1 MKTQA
6 KKTKAQASVAPTNE
20 KRDLLTTENAK
31 TSKGEDLGYLTG
43 ILYLAPA
50 NESGKNTCPFA
61 SVGCTAACLFTSGR
75 GAFDKVRTARLEKTR
90 YLWQS
95 VKCFVDNLETNIQA
109 LERKATRENLVPCV
123 RLNGTSD
130 LPWETLKGSKKKTVI
145 DLFPNIQFY
154 DYTKNPSRMKKYL
167 RGEMPSNYHL
177 TFSRSE
183 CNHDTC
189 LEIMSL
195 GGNVAAVFEQKPK
208 TWCGKKVIAG
218 DDHDLRFLDEAGVIV
233 GLKAKG
239 KAKKDLSGFVIPV
252 NG

>member
-6 KKTKAQASVAPTNE
+6 KKTQAQAPTLAIAPAAPTNE

-75 GAFDKVRTARLEKTR
+75 GAFDKVRAARLEKTR

-109 LERKATRENLVPCV
+109 L
-123 RLNGTSD
+123 
-130 LPWETLKGSKKKTVI
+130 
-145 DLFPNIQFY
+145 
-154 DYTKNPSRMKKYL
+154 
-167 RGEMPSNYHL
+167 
-177 TFSRSE
+177 
-183 CNHDTC
+183 
-189 LEIMSL
+189 
-195 GGNVAAVFEQKPK
+195 
-208 TWCGKKVIAG
+208 
-218 DDHDLRFLDEAGVIV
+218 
-233 GLKAKG
+233 
-239 KAKKDLSGFVIPV
+239 
-252 NG
+252 